1 LAGIGVSIIFDLQ
14 HDLQITSY
22 PLPIMIF
29 INPKTDFGFKKIFA
43 SPQHKE
49 VLISFLNAMLYNAE
63 PTIQD
68 LEIIDP
74 YAAPTITGL
83 KDTYL
88 DVKAKITGN
97 KTVIIEMQVI
107 NVEAFTKRVIYNAA
121 KTYATQLKP
130 REGYSKLNPLIALTI
145 TDFVL
150 FDNTEKFLT
159 HFVFKE
165 VEENIEYYREIEL
178 FFLELPKFNKKLEEV
193 EGLIQS
199 WTYFIKNAPYLEEIP
214 EKFASVPEM
223 QTAFNIANRSN
234 LNLQELQALEKRE
247 MFFEDQRGAVIKGRR
262 EGRQEGRI
270 EGQVALILRLLL
282 RLTGEISPEIQT
294 RIQQLSPEQLDD
306 LGENLLDF
314 SSQEDLIA
322 WLESV
327 SA

>member
-1 LAGIGVSIIFDLQ
+1 
-14 HDLQITSY
+14 
-22 PLPIMIF
+22 MNF

-145 TDFVL
+145 TDFIL
-150 FDNTEKFLT
+150 FENTEKFLT

-199 WTYFIKNAPYLEEIP
+199 WAYFIKNAPDLEEIP

-262 EGRQEGRI
+262 EGRI
-270 EGQVALILRLLL
+270 EGQIELIMRLLV
-282 RLTGEISPEIQT
+282 RRTGEMSPEIQT
-294 RIQQLSPEQLDD
+294 RIQQLSTEQLDD
-306 LGENLLDF
+306 LGEILLDF
-314 SSQEDLIA
+314 TSQEDLIA

-327 SA
+327 SAEQQ

>member
-1 LAGIGVSIIFDLQ
+1 
-14 HDLQITSY
+14 
-22 PLPIMIF
+22 MEF

-43 SPQHKE
+43 SPQSKE
-49 VLISFLNAMLYNAE
+49 VLMSFLNAMLYNGE
-63 PTIQD
+63 PTITD

-74 YAAPTITGL
+74 YAAPAITGL

-121 KTYATQLKP
+121 KTYSTQLKP

-150 FDNTEKFLT
+150 FENTEKFLS

-165 VEENIEYYREIEL
+165 VEENFEYYREIEL
-178 FFLELPKFNKKLEEV
+178 VFLELPKFNQKLEQVENLLQSWVYFLKNAPNLEEV
-193 EGLIQS
+193 PDILASFPE
-199 WTYFIKNAPYLEEIP
+199 IK
-214 EKFASVPEM
+214 
-223 QTAFNIANRSN
+223 TAFNIANRSA
-234 LNLQELQALEKRE
+234 LSLKELEGLEKRE
-247 MFFEDQRGAVIKGRR
+247 MFFEDQRGAVIKGI
-262 EGRQEGRI
+262 QEGVI
-270 EGQVALILRLLL
+270 QGQTGLILRQIA
-282 RLTGEISPEIQT
+282 RRTGEISPEIQT

-306 LGENLLDF
+306 LGEVLLDF
-314 SSQEDLIA
+314 TSQDNLIA